1 MTTHSENTATI
12 NFPIEKVYE
21 ALSSNEYWN
30 YEVQNINDEPGEVDS
45 FSADPINVVLF
56 ELLPKAALPE
66 AVRGMVSQDLKLKR
80 VVEFGPVAGDEAT
93 GTVTAEVKGAPV
105 RFNADAKLTG
115 KGDATDLVAD
125 IAVEVAIPMMGA
137 VLEPKVADW
146 VQDFLTREAS
156 MIEKYISDNL
166 Q

>member
-21 ALSSNEYWN
+21 ALSNKAYWEY
-30 YEVQNINDEPGEVDS
+30 EAAEIHDEPGEVNE
-45 FSADPINVVLF
+45 FSADPIKAVLF

-80 VVEFGPVAGDEAT
+80 VVEFGPLAGDVST

-115 KGDATDLVAD
+115 KGETTELFAD

-137 VLEPKVADW
+137 VLEPKVAEW
-146 VQDFLTREAS
+146 VDEFLNREATL
-156 MIEKYISDNL
+156 IEKFISAN